1 MIVDDDKDFRTVFR
15 ETLEEEYEV
24 VEAANGNE
32 AIQRMKT
39 PNIIDLVVLDIRMPG
54 LQGTEVLKQI
64 KEINPD
70 VFVIMLTWYS
80 EEEGILESLR
90 GHADDYLKKPVK
102 VEKALDA
109 IRRLLSKKNDQV
121 SGIIEKLKYFI
132 EKNYHKDIS
141 LKEASNIV
149 CLSPK
154 YISRIFKDSEGIGF
168 NEYKLQL
175 RMDNA
180 LDLLDNSDLNINEIA
195 YKVGYENVESF
206 VRIFKKLQSCT
217 PTEYRLREKWI
228 NRKTKKIMQIF

>member
-70 VFVIMLTWYS
+70 VFVIMLTGYS

-217 PTEYRLREKWI
+217 PTEYRLREK
-228 NRKTKKIMQIF
+228 